1 MRLRTASLTF
11 AVSLAIVAPT
21 FSARTA
27 LAQSDDDRATAR
39 ALGME
44 GQQALDAKDYGR
56 AEDRFR
62 RADKL
67 VHAPTLELGLARALA
82 AGGKFVEA
90 QETYNR
96 IVREGLPP
104 GAPEVF
110 KKALD
115 DARKEVDSVSPKVG
129 GVTITVKASAGGDV
143 ADPKVVL
150 DEHPINSASLGVRRA
165 IDPGS
170 HVLRVAADGYKAAEV
185 HFTVQAGGAIDEPVT
200 LDKDTGAP
208 APVTTP
214 APTPVTPTPAATPG
228 PASTTA
234 PDQTATAPKHSILPW
249 VAFGIGG
256 AGLVAGAITGLIAVG
271 DHSKLQSNCTNGTC
285 GPSQQDN
292 LNSYHT
298 MGTISTIGFVVA
310 GVGAAAGVILLVTQP
325 KGENPSAAPAASGPA
340 AQGLHVVPVIGLGS
354 VGAVGTF

>member
-11 AVSLAIVAPT
+11 AVSLALWAPT
-21 FSARTA
+21 LTTRTA
-27 LAQSDDDRATAR
+27 HAQSDDDRATAR
-39 ALGME
+39 ALGVE
-44 GQQALDAKDYGR
+44 GQQALDAKDYAR

-82 AGGKFVEA
+82 GGGKFVEA

-96 IVREGLPP
+96 MIREGLPP

-110 KKALD
+110 KKAID
-115 DARKEVDSVSPKVG
+115 DAKKEVDSVSPKVG
-129 GVTITVKASAGGDV
+129 GVTITVKASAGADV
-143 ADPKVVL
+143 ADAKVVL
-150 DEHPINSASLGVRRA
+150 DEHPVNSASLGVRRA
-165 IDPGS
+165 IDPGP
-170 HVLRVAADGYKAAEV
+170 HVLRVTADGYKGAEL
-185 HFTVQAGGAIDEPVT
+185 HFTVQAGGSVDEPVT

-214 APTPVTPTPAATPG
+214 PAQPVTPTPAATPG

-234 PDQTATAPKHSILPW
+234 PEQPAAKHSVLPW

-256 AGLVAGAITGLIAVG
+256 AGLAAGAITGLIAVG
-271 DHSKLQSNCTNGTC
+271 DHSKLQSNCPNGTC
-285 GPSQQDN
+285 GPGQQDN
-292 LNSYHT
+292 LNSYHA

-325 KGENPSAAPAASGPA
+325 KGENPSAASPAPAPA
-340 AQGLHVVPVIGLGS
+340 AQGIHVVPVIGLGS
-354 VGAVGTF
+354 VGAAGTF